1 MNYHAVVWLDH
12 RLAKII
18 GFNLHSADRIT
29 RAIHSPSVAHIHHR
43 AGTVGSGHAQNDPVF
58 FQAIADD
65 LQEYHEILLVGP
77 AETKKALIAYLRRE
91 YPKLAL
97 HVAGTETLGRQTDGE
112 IVEFA
117 REFFKRA
124 DRMTPQI

>member
-1 MNYHAVVWLDH
+1 MSYHAVVWLDY

-18 GFNLHSADRIT
+18 GFNLHSAERMT
-29 RAIHSPSVAHIHHR
+29 RAVHGHGAPHIHHR
-43 AGTVGSGHAQNDPVF
+43 AGTVGPGHAGNDPAF

-65 LQEYHEILLVGP
+65 LQEYREILVVGP
-77 AETKKALIAYLRRE
+77 SGTKKALIAYLRRE
-91 YPKLAL
+91 HPKLAL
-97 HVAGTETLGRQTDGE
+97 HVAGAETLPQRTDGE

-117 REFFKRA
+117 REYFKRA